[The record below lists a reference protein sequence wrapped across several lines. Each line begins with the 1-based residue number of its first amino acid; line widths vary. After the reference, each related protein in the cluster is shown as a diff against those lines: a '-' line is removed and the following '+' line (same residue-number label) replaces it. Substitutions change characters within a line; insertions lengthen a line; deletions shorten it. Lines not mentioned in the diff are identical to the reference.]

1 MVRASSPWSSF
12 ASFALCAWLAGGCI
26 DFKDSPSKEASE
38 TPPKVVPAKSQKP
51 TEPPP
56 RELLEPVEV
65 WKNGQKVGQIDAQG
79 KEAAK
84 YVFIDLG
91 EAFTPILFADGVGV
105 NGEPLPH
112 SFRETY
118 LALARG
124 EFPKGPYGERAQRDK
139 YLELYGIN
147 PTLSVMRK
155 RIHWAAGLECSKA
168 LDLSAIAS
176 FKGVVAYR
184 GPAEA
189 LSNRQRYMVS
199 HVWVE
204 RFLAKQ
210 GLTDA
215 TLIRADQLKEGE
227 RGQLKY
233 YLREHDDFEA
243 IKAAQDR
250 LQCEGYF
257 KGKGKYLK
265 GAFDWATHEA
275 LAEFERRHRV
285 FSWGTMGADTLEALR
300 MDTRE
305 AEHET
310 LIRVLTERA
319 IHAFG
324 ALEDGSAKN
333 NDETPTTFKG
343 TDGRMHQVPNLEA
356 ELRSA
361 VIEGFGLKD
370 PAASMAFLDSLG
382 DLPKD
387 GHRYVALPG
396 PARPEYYSSDME
408 LSVSIDRGDV
418 WFEFPYDEN
427 GAEKPQPV
435 SRRPRTTIFVNYH
448 DQRIPIA
455 RFGTTI
461 GGWRSELID
470 DNVFWK
476 YKGSPKGEV
485 LWEEIVSAP
494 VWLPPSTTPPRDLLK
509 RREKRKPNQPK
520 YEVNYH
526 ETGPSYASAYGL
538 VAAYHRP
545 FQRSQD
551 GTVRVTGDEGIRSHG
566 SVDYMSIMRRHSHG
580 CHRLHNHIAVRLFAF
595 VVQHRPHHREG
606 HQPTAFTLNFVYEE
620 EPYSVQIKQGG
631 YAFRLERP
639 IFVMVE
645 EGRIR
650 GSVEHPLAVAIPKF
664 DDVCKAYYMPDGTT
678 VIPQADGTMVPST
691 PPPCDAGV
699 PLLPEPG
706 IDLTV
711 LPSLDPTGATV
722 LGAPIPGA
730 PVLGAPVPV
739 APAPAAPVAPAPAVT
754 PPVVP

>member
-1 MVRASSPWSSF
+1 VNSSVVRASSSWSSF
-12 ASFALCAWLAGGCI
+12 VLFALCAWLAGGCI
-26 DFKDSPSKEASE
+26 DFKDEASKESSDTPLKVA
-38 TPPKVVPAKSQKP
+38 PPKPQKP

-56 RELLEPVEV
+56 RELLEPVDL

-79 KEAAK
+79 SEAGS

-91 EAFTPILFADGVGV
+91 EGFTPILFSDGVGPK
-105 NGEPLPH
+105 GEPLPH
-112 SFRETY
+112 LFRPTY

-124 EFPKGPYGERAQRDK
+124 EFPKDPYGERAQRDK

-147 PTLSVMRK
+147 PTLNVMRK
-155 RIHWAAGLECSKA
+155 RMHWASELECSKT
-168 LDLSAIAS
+168 LDLSAIAN
-176 FKGVVAYR
+176 FNGVVAYE
-184 GPAEA
+184 GPAQSLQTRE
-189 LSNRQRYMVS
+189 RYMVS
-199 HVWVE
+199 RVWVE

-210 GLTDA
+210 GVTDP
-215 TLIRADQLKEGE
+215 TLIDPEQLKEGE
-227 RGQLKY
+227 KGQLKY

-265 GAFDWATHEA
+265 GAFDWSTHEA

-285 FSWGTMGADTLEALR
+285 FSWGAMGPDTLEALR
-300 MDTRE
+300 MDTRA

-324 ALEDGSAKN
+324 AMEDGSAKKS
-333 NDETPTTFKG
+333 DGTPITFKG
-343 TDGRMHQVPNLEA
+343 ADGKMHEVPNLEA

-361 VIEGFGLKD
+361 VIEAFGLKD
-370 PAASMAFLDSLG
+370 PEASMAFLDALG
-382 DLPKD
+382 ELPKD

-396 PARPEYYSSDME
+396 PARPEYYSSDMD

-418 WFEFPYDEN
+418 WYEFPYDEN
-427 GAEKPQPV
+427 GVEKPQPV
-435 SRRPRTTIFVNYH
+435 SRRPRTTIFVNYL

-455 RFGTTI
+455 TFGTTI
-461 GGWRSELID
+461 GGWRSELIEN
-470 DNVFWK
+470 NVFWK
-476 YKGSPKGEV
+476 YKDSPKGEV

-494 VWLPPSTTPPRDLLK
+494 VWLPPNTTPPRDLLK
-509 RREKRKPNQPK
+509 RREKRKPDEPK

-545 FQRSQD
+545 FRRSED
-551 GTVRVTGDEGIRSHG
+551 GSVRITGDEGIRSHG

-595 VVQHRPHHREG
+595 VVHHRPHHREG
-606 HQPTAFTLNFVYEE
+606 HQPTNFVFNFEYEE

-631 YAFRLERP
+631 YVFKLERP

-650 GSVEHPLAVAIPKF
+650 GSVENPLAVAIPKYN
-664 DDVCKAYYMPDGTT
+664 DVCKAYYMPDGTT
-678 VIPQADGTMVPST
+678 VVPHPDGTMTPST

-699 PLLPEPG
+699 PLPAEPG
-706 IDLTV
+706 VDLTV
-711 LPSLDPTGATV
+711 LPGADPNLV
-722 LGAPIPGA
+722 PVPPVPSPSPGPA
-730 PVLGAPVPV
+730 ASPSPVPV
-739 APAPAAPVAPAPAVT
+739 VPVSP
-754 PPVVP
+754 